1 MLTFEQADLVE
12 RIDHNIS
19 QTVNS
24 NHAVIEELERTIS
37 RTASKLTFRKVIFLL
52 LLGIIG
58 IIIYIYS

>member
-37 RTASKLTFRKVIFLL
+37 RTASKLTFRKFIFLL